1 MDGMGWDGWISPGGP
16 RYRAPYG
23 ANKCIIKPHSTLFVK
38 HFIKPILNVL
48 EWPQDAMR

>member
-23 ANKCIIKPHSTLFVK
+23 ANKKGCQSLCQTKYSELGK
-38 HFIKPILNVL
+38 CKN
-48 EWPQDAMR
+48 MRELGR